1 MSKNMTTDHYAQA
14 AILAHNDQIEL
25 LTLLRTLWRGA
36 SFIALCTLCA
46 VIIATWYVFFAAA
59 PMYESSAQMSLQV
72 KTESVIDINA
82 VLSGATPDQAS
93 INTEMEIIKSRGLLA
108 DLVDELDLINDPE
121 FNPTLRGPSLLAQLR
136 SVVKNH
142 LNMPILEDA
151 LSDAEVRNI
160 VINQLRG
167 ALSIVPREKSYIFTI
182 GATTQDREKSAL
194 IANTL
199 AQHYGDD
206 QVAVKVAAAEKVETW
221 LADRVANL
229 QVQMQQAE
237 SLINTL
243 RTQNT
248 LISAEAVDALNAQSV
263 EVTANQ
269 QAAELVLR
277 RAYDRLDAFNAA
289 ADSDY
294 ATRAA
299 VANDAQLMALVPDA
313 ATRDTNA
320 EQRFNRRFNQLVLQR
335 RGDAA
340 RAQEVVTSLRQ
351 EADTITARFEQQTQA
366 LVEIEQTE
374 RDTEATRALYESFLT
389 RLKETKV
396 QIGTYQA
403 ESRLLSEAVPGDQ
416 VAPRKSTFLATAA
429 VLGLTLGATVVLIR
443 EALQNTF
450 RTASDLEYRTGRTVL
465 GQVPRI
471 PSRTRPGTIAYLEG
485 KPTSAVAEA
494 IRNLRTSILMS
505 NVDSPCKVIV
515 STSSIPGEGKTTL
528 AIALALNLVGL
539 DKRVLLIEGDIRRRK
554 FPDYFPDARAHA
566 GLLSVISGAA
576 TLSNAVWSHPNGK
589 IDVLMGEQSDVNAA
603 DVLSSK
609 GFAKLI
615 SYLRDKYDYVI
626 IDTPPVLVV
635 PDARIISTMAD
646 AILYMV
652 KWDST
657 TRHQVEDGLKQF
669 SSVNVPVTGL
679 VLSQVNV
686 KGMRRYGHGN
696 QHGAYSSYA
705 RGYYEA

>member
-1 MSKNMTTDHYAQA
+1 MSENITTGYHSQA
-14 AILAHNDQIEL
+14 AALALNDQIDL
-25 LTLLRTLWRGA
+25 LTLLRTLWRGK
-36 SFIALCTLCA
+36 SFIALCALCA
-46 VIIATWYVFFAAA
+46 VIIVTGYVFFAAV
-59 PMYESSAQMSLQV
+59 PMYRSSAQLSLQV
-72 KTESVIDINA
+72 KTENIVDISA
-82 VLSGATPDQAS
+82 VMSGVTPDQSS
-93 INTEMEIIKSRGLLA
+93 INTEMEIIQSRGLLA

-121 FNPTLRGPSLLAQLR
+121 FNPTLRAPSLLAQLR

-167 ALSIVPREKSYIFTI
+167 ALSIVPRDKSYIFTI

-206 QVAVKVAAAEKVETW
+206 QVAVKVAAAEKVATW
-221 LADRVANL
+221 LADRVASL
-229 QVQMQQAE
+229 QAEMQQAE
-237 SLINTL
+237 SRINTL

-269 QAAELVLR
+269 QAAELALR
-277 RAYDRLDAFNAA
+277 RANDRLDAFKAA
-289 ADSDY
+289 ADGDY
-294 ATRAA
+294 STRAT

-313 ATRDTNA
+313 AASDTNA
-320 EQRFNRRFNQLVLQR
+320 EQRFDRRFSQLVLQR
-335 RGDAA
+335 SGEVA

-389 RLKETKV
+389 RLKETTV

-403 ESRLLSEAVPGDQ
+403 ESRLLSEAIPGDQ
-416 VAPRKSTFLATAA
+416 VAPRKGVLLATAT
-429 VLGLTLGATVVLIR
+429 VLGLALGAAAVLIR
-443 EALQNTF
+443 EAVQNTF
-450 RTASDLEYRTGRTVL
+450 RTVNDLEYRTGRTVL

-471 PSRTRPGTIAYLEG
+471 PGRTRVSTIEYIQS
-485 KPTSAVAEA
+485 KPTSAVTEA

-505 NVDSPCKVIV
+505 NVDKPSKVIV

-528 AIALALNLVGL
+528 AIALALNLAGL
-539 DKRVLLIEGDIRRRK
+539 EKRVILIEGDIRRRT
-554 FPDYFPDARAHA
+554 FTEYFPEAHA
-566 GLLSVISGAA
+566 NTGLLSVIYGA
-576 TLSNAVWSHPNGK
+576 TSLSKAVWTHPTAH
-589 IDVLMGEQSDVNAA
+589 IDVLMGERSDVNAA

-609 GFAKLI
+609 GFARLI
-615 SYLRDKYDYVI
+615 DYLREKYDYVI

-646 AILYMV
+646 AILYTV

-669 SSVNVPVTGL
+669 SSVKVPVTGL
-679 VLSQVNV
+679 VLSQVDV
-686 KGMRRYGHGN
+686 KGMRRYGYGD
-696 QHGAYSSYA
+696 QHGAYSSYG
-705 RGYYEA
+705 RGYYKR